1 MWYRSRAVSRR
12 RAKPQRRNLP
22 RLEML
27 EDRTVPSYLFRTFN
41 IPGAGTAPFQGTLGG
56 DINNLGQVAGE
67 FLDANSVYHGFL
79 GSSSLTIIDD
89 PNAGTT
95 GTLGFDLNDQG
106 QVVGSYNDASGV
118 GHGFLLSQGQFTTL
132 DDPGTTT
139 LSDAIGINAAGQIV
153 GEFLDANNVFHGFLL
168 SGGQYTTLDDP
179 SAGSGAFQGTQATG
193 INAAGQIVGEFVDAN
208 NLVHG
213 FLLSGGQY
221 STLDDASAG
230 SGGTQAS
237 RINDAGQIVGSYEDA
252 NSVFHAFLLSGGQYT
267 TLDDPNA
274 GASPLE
280 GTVANGINDAGQ
292 IVGAYIADANLV
304 IHGFLATPDPA
315 SSASRPASV
324 NGGSANG
331 LLPASALTNATL
343 ANHPGIGTAS
353 SFVGNRDVSGG
364 IAPHQSTIIATVPHA
379 SQGSDTSARIYVISA
394 TPVSAG
400 NHADPV
406 SAVFAEGRL
415 WSWQ

>member
-1 MWYRSRAVSRR
+1 MWYRSRVASRR
-12 RAKPQRRNLP
+12 RAKPHRRNLP

-41 IPGAGTAPFQGTLGG
+41 IPNAGTGAFQGTLPT
-56 DINNLGQVAGE
+56 DINNLGQVVGV
-67 FLDANSVYHGFL
+67 FRDANGGYHGFL

-106 QVVGSYNDASGV
+106 QVVGSYTDASFV
-118 GHGFLLSQGQFTTL
+118 SHGFLLSQGQFTTL
-132 DDPGTTT
+132 DDPNGIATQA
-139 LSDAIGINAAGQIV
+139 LGINAAGQIV
-153 GEFLDANNVFHGFLL
+153 GEFFDSNNV
-168 SGGQYTTLDDP
+168 
-179 SAGSGAFQGTQATG
+179 
-193 INAAGQIVGEFVDAN
+193 I
-208 NLVHG
+208 HG

-274 GASPLE
+274 ASGFRQ
-280 GTVANGINDAGQ
+280 GTFANGINNAAQ
-292 IVGAYIADANLV
+292 IVGGYRDTNNLH
-304 IHGFLATPDPA
+304 HGFLANPDPA
-315 SSASRPASV
+315 GSASSLASV

-331 LLPASALTNATL
+331 LLPAAALTNATL
-343 ANHPGIGTAS
+343 ANHQGIGTAG
-353 SFVGNRDVSGG
+353 SFGVNSDGSGG
-364 IAPHQSTIIATVPHA
+364 IAPRQATIIATVPRA
-379 SQGSDTSARIYVISA
+379 SQVSDASARIYVISA
-394 TPVSAG
+394 TPVIAD